1 MKVAMYYRNDDVRIE
16 EMPQPKINRDELLV
30 KMRACGI
37 CGSDVLEWYRM
48 KTAPRVLGHE
58 MTGEVIEVGPD
69 VSGYTVGDRVFVSHH
84 VPCNECH
91 FCQQGKYTLCS
102 TLHSTNFCP
111 GGFAEYVRIP
121 AINVASGT
129 FKLPDNVSYRAG
141 TFIEP
146 LGCVIRGLRTARFTE
161 NQSVLVLGSGIT
173 GLLHVKL
180 LKALGASLVV
190 ATDVSLWRLEKAKTF
205 GADLVLDASKDI
217 IPQMDKHCVGFRPD
231 LVITCTSALPA
242 INQALQAVRKAAT
255 LLIFAPT
262 KPGIVVPFPLFDLW
276 DKQITMVSTYAA
288 APIDIE
294 EAITLLSDG
303 VVNIEDMIT
312 HRLPL
317 DKAQQG
323 FSLVSQAK
331 KSLKVIL
338 ENDSKH

>member
-1 MKVAMYYRNDDVRIE
+1 M
-16 EMPQPKINRDELLV
+16 
-30 KMRACGI
+30 
-37 CGSDVLEWYRM
+37 
-48 KTAPRVLGHE
+48 
-58 MTGEVIEVGPD
+58 
-69 VSGYTVGDRVFVSHH
+69 
-84 VPCNECH
+84 
-91 FCQQGKYTLCS
+91 
-102 TLHSTNFCP
+102 
-111 GGFAEYVRIP
+111 
-121 AINVASGT
+121 
-129 FKLPDNVSYRAG
+129 
-141 TFIEP
+141 
-146 LGCVIRGLRTARFTE
+146 
-161 NQSVLVLGSGIT
+161 
-173 GLLHVKL
+173 
-180 LKALGASLVV
+180 
-190 ATDVSLWRLEKAKTF
+190 
-205 GADLVLDASKDI
+205 
-217 IPQMDKHCVGFRPD
+217 
-231 LVITCTSALPA
+231 
-242 INQALQAVRKAAT
+242 QAVRKAAT